1 MTEHRL
7 PSRKHIRLRD
17 LTYRDPGAYFVTVCV
32 LNSRCIFGEIEN
44 DEMVLNDFGRIADR
58 AWRGLH
64 NRWPGIT
71 IDDYH
76 VVMPNHVHG
85 IVVIEDLQR
94 DEKVPRLGDIVAR
107 FKANVTSTARR
118 ELLIFDSQI
127 WLQRFN
133 DHVVRDEAELLR
145 IRQYIA
151 NNPAQ
156 WSEDEYYGLR

>member
-1 MTEHRL
+1 
-7 PSRKHIRLRD
+7 
-17 LTYRDPGAYFVTVCV
+17 
-32 LNSRCIFGEIEN
+32 
-44 DEMVLNDFGRIADR
+44 
-58 AWRGLH
+58 
-64 NRWPGIT
+64 
-71 IDDYH
+71 
-76 VVMPNHVHG
+76 MPNHVHG